1 MVRAVG
7 SYPARRPFESA
18 HRYHYSI
25 MIYDN
30 FISEVKKYHMFHP
43 QEKVLLAVSGGPDS
57 VALLLLFLR
66 LKKKLDLDLSAVHI
80 NHNLRAS
87 ESNSDEKFVRRLC
100 KEHNINL
107 YIKKIGVSV
116 LAKKEK
122 LSLEDAAR
130 EARCRTFE
138 KICKKY
144 KIKKVVLAHTKDDQA
159 ETYLMRLLRG
169 AGLKGLSGI
178 WPVREH
184 KDLVFMR
191 PLLGVSKAEI
201 IRFLKQERQN
211 YRIDSSN
218 LKPDFLRN
226 KIRLK
231 TIPYLR
237 KNFNPQLCDILSR
250 QTDVLRQVYQYIQ
263 KEAELIYA
271 RICTKSKKGIDID
284 LVKFRELDTALAF
297 EVLRLCLLSVK
308 GHLKDISYDNLN
320 ALWQMSQNKA
330 GSKVVI
336 LSDEIRGV
344 REYSSLRI
352 LTNLKAKAGSKVRK
366 NKPKRL
372 KIPGITE
379 FKDLNCKI
387 YTKILKPKGK
397 INSKNDSS
405 VEYIDF
411 DKIQGYLRLRTRVIK
426 DKFTPLGLKNR
437 KSLKNFFI
445 DLKIPVSQRNNIP
458 LVIDNE
464 NIVWVAGFRI
474 SEDYK
479 VNKETC
485 RILKLKITELLR

>member
-18 HRYHYSI
+18 HRYHYLI
-25 MIYDN
+25 MIYDK
-30 FISEVKKYHMFHP
+30 FISDVKKYHMLYP

-57 VALLLLFLR
+57 VALLLLFLK
-66 LKKKLDLDLSAVHI
+66 LKKKLKLDLLVVHI
-80 NHNLRAS
+80 NHNLRAG
-87 ESNSDEKFVRRLC
+87 ESNSDERFLRRLC
-100 KEHNINL
+100 KERNVDL
-107 YIKKIGVSV
+107 YIKNIDVSL

-130 EARCRTFE
+130 EARYRTFE
-138 KICKKY
+138 KVCKKY
-144 KIKKVVLAHTKDDQA
+144 KIKKVALAHTKDDQA

-178 WPVREH
+178 WPVRQH
-184 KDLVFMR
+184 KELVLVR
-191 PLLGVSKAEI
+191 PLLGISKTEI
-201 IRFLKQERQN
+201 IRFLKQKKQN
-211 YRIDSSN
+211 YRTDSSN
-218 LKPDFLRN
+218 LKPDYLRN

-263 KEAELIYA
+263 KEAELIYT
-271 RICTKSKKGIDID
+271 RICTKSKKGVSIN

-297 EVLRLCLLSVK
+297 EVLRLCLLGVK

-330 GSKVVI
+330 GSETVT

-344 REYSSLRI
+344 REYSNLKI

-366 NKPKRL
+366 NKPKL
-372 KIPGITE
+372 IKIPGSTE
-379 FKDLNCKI
+379 FKGLNCKI
-387 YTKILKPKGK
+387 CTKILKPKGK
-397 INSKNDSS
+397 ISSKNDSS

-411 DKIQGYLRLRTRVIK
+411 DKIHGYLKLRTRIIK
-426 DKFTPLGLKNR
+426 DKFKPLGLKNR
-437 KSLKNFFI
+437 KSLKNFLI
-445 DLKIPVSQRNNIP
+445 NLKIPVSQRDDIP
-458 LVIDNE
+458 LIIDDE
-464 NIVWVAGFRI
+464 NIIWVAGFRI
-474 SEDYK
+474 SQDYK
-479 VNKETC
+479 VNKDTC
-485 RILKLKITELLR
+485 RVLRLKITYS